1 MNKLSALF
9 LCILMLP
16 SALSC
21 SRGTK
26 QLFNDA
32 CDVGAVS
39 HPGSCSFDSQQNV
52 YTLTGAGVNL
62 WGNTDACYFVWKKV
76 TGDFSISGAVKFEG
90 EGVNPHRKIGFM
102 IRESLAPDSRYADIA
117 IHGDGLTSLQYRPVT
132 GEITSEEKSAKV
144 SKGETSICLVR
155 SGNRIAM
162 RTSSGDP
169 LPDSDDAAIEM
180 DLPQECYVGLFICS
194 HEEDLKETAYF
205 SNVVLKQKKM

>member
-16 SALSC
+16 SAVSC
-21 SRGTK
+21 SHGAK
-26 QLFNDA
+26 QIFTNA
-32 CDVGAVS
+32 CDVGVVS

-169 LPDSDDAAIEM
+169 LPDSDDVSIELN
-180 DLPQECYVGLFICS
+180 LPQECYVGLFICS

-205 SNVVLKQKKM
+205 SNVVLKQKKL

>member
-1 MNKLSALF
+1 MKKLLALF
-9 LCILMLP
+9 LCSLVL
-16 SALSC
+16 SAALSC

-26 QLFNDA
+26 QLFTDA
-32 CDVGAVS
+32 CDVGLVS

-76 TGDFSISGAVKFEG
+76 TGDFSLSGSVHFEG

-117 IHGDGLTSLQYRPVT
+117 IHGDGLTSLQYRSAT
-132 GEITSEEKSAKV
+132 GDITLEEKSAKQSV
-144 SKGETSICLVR
+144 GETSICLVR
-155 SGNRIAM
+155 SGSRIAM
-162 RTSSGDP
+162 RTASGA
-169 LPDSDDAAIEM
+169 LPDSDDAAIEL

-194 HEEDLKETAYF
+194 HEEDVKETAFF
-205 SNVVLKQKKM
+205 SGVVLTQ